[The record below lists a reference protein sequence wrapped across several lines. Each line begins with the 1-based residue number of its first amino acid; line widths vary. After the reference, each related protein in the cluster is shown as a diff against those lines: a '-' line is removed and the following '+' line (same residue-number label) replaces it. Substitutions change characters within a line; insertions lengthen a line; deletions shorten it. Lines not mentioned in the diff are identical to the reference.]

1 MLLFAALQYL
11 TIAPAAVA
19 ALLLAFVASML
30 VGLSFHEFS
39 HAAVADRLGDRTAR
53 RSGRL
58 TLNPRAHIDP
68 MGALMVLLVGF
79 GWARPTPVNP
89 DATANPRLSMVLVAL
104 GGPVSNLVLA
114 FAAGLPLRFGLLE
127 YTRQLQTGFD
137 PAYLVGFALSWFVY
151 INVLLAVF
159 NLLPLAPLDGFKVVL
174 GLLPRDL
181 SRKAEQLERWGPGL
195 LMLLFFLPILTAGAF
210 NPLFDVM
217 DPLRRVI
224 LGIIVG
230 EPSAFVG

>member
-1 MLLFAALQYL
+1 MLLLASLQYFTL
-11 TIAPAAVA
+11 APAAVI
-19 ALLLAFVASML
+19 ALLLAFAASML

-39 HAAVADRLGDRTAR
+39 HAAVADRLGDHTAR
-53 RSGRL
+53 RFGRL
-58 TLNPRAHIDP
+58 TLDPRAHIDP

-89 DATANPRLSMVLVAL
+89 NATANPRLSMVLIAL
-104 GGPVSNLVLA
+104 GGPVSNLLLA

-127 YTRQLQTGFD
+127 YTRELQMGFD
-137 PAYLVGFALSWFVY
+137 PVYLAGFALSWFIY

-174 GLLPRDL
+174 GLLPPDL
-181 SRKAEQLERWGPGL
+181 SRQVEPLERWGPGL
-195 LMLLFFLPILTAGAF
+195 LMLLFFLPFLTGGAF
-210 NPLFDVM
+210 NPLFEVM
-217 DPLRRVI
+217 DPLRRLI
-224 LGIIVG
+224 LGAVVG